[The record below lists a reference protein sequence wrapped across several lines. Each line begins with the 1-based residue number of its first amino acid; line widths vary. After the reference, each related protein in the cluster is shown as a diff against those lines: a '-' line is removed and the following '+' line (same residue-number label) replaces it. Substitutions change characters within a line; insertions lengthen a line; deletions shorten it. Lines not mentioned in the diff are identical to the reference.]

1 MVVCMVHV
9 ASAVAVDVAM
19 ACLQSMQLVEVLF
32 DLPCPLL
39 PLPLLHSEV
48 EAVAHAVDLLE
59 DEDGIAA
66 AVAAAVSE
74 RRHIQHRHQRNIAS
88 AAVAVAVAVVAA

>member
-19 ACLQSMQLVEVLF
+19 AGLQCMQPVEVLF

-39 PLPLLHSEV
+39 PLPPMHSEV

-74 RRHIQHRHQRNIAS
+74 RRHIHRRHHLQRHIAS
-88 AAVAVAVAVVAA
+88 AAAVAVVAA

>member
-1 MVVCMVHV
+1 MVHV

-19 ACLQSMQLVEVLF
+19 AGLQCMQPVEVLF

-39 PLPLLHSEV
+39 PLPPMHSEV

-66 AVAAAVSE
+66 AAAVAVAALE
-74 RRHIQHRHQRNIAS
+74 RRHIHHRHQRNIAS